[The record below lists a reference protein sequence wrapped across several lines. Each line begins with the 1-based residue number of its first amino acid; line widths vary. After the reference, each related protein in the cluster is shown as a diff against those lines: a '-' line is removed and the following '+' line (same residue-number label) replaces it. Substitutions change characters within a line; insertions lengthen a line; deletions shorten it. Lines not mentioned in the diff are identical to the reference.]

1 MFEFIRIGRKDIWL
15 FLIALLF
22 ITFPWSERLNSVFI
36 IAIILFFLFDKNLLD
51 KCKSVKYNF
60 IKIFPFLFF
69 FLLHIL
75 FLNFSAIDD
84 DSIQTIE
91 VKLSFILLPFIIS
104 CENYLSSKALQK
116 IFTLFA
122 FSLLL
127 SVLYCIYQYYITYYA
142 IEQWSKIFKRM
153 YFSRIMHPGYYSN
166 FFMLAFIYFSILL
179 FNDNNLKSFE
189 KKLFSFF
196 NIFFFLIILILSS
209 KVTFIVLFFFL
220 SFLIWKK
227 ISFYYKGN
235 KKYFFLFVSF
245 VGLVLFFIITPG
257 IRNRILETK
266 KEITEI
272 GTDVDFDN
280 STGSRLAAYK
290 VEWGLIKKNFWKG
303 YGTGQSNNVLLNE
316 LKIKNYEDLAENKMH
331 THQQFF
337 HTWLDLGFVGISSL
351 LFLFF
356 YLFYFFIKNK
366 NELVFWSTL
375 CLFIYCLTDDALEI
389 QVIIVFFT
397 LLITL
402 LLFQHSANQ
411 KKIISK
417 T

>member
-290 VEWGLIKKNFWKG
+290 VEWG
-303 YGTGQSNNVLLNE
+303 
-316 LKIKNYEDLAENKMH
+316 
-331 THQQFF
+331 
-337 HTWLDLGFVGISSL
+337 
-351 LFLFF
+351 
-356 YLFYFFIKNK
+356 
-366 NELVFWSTL
+366 
-375 CLFIYCLTDDALEI
+375 
-389 QVIIVFFT
+389 
-397 LLITL
+397 
-402 LLFQHSANQ
+402 
-411 KKIISK
+411 
-417 T
+417 